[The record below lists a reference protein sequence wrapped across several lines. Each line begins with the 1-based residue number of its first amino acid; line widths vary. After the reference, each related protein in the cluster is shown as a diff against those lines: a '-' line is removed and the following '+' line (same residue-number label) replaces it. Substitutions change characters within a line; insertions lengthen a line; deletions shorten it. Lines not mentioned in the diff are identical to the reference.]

1 MASSLGA
8 MSTWHLMPVNCLG
21 IMPILQ
27 LKGLRLGAGAELPR
41 IPGNLPTV
49 RKSKA
54 RQHDDKDDPQAKIP
68 TPLPTPLRVTPVQ
81 PKHLKT
87 VQAKNPA
94 GVPGHRRVR

>member
-8 MSTWHLMPVNCLG
+8 VSTWHLMPMNCLG

-41 IPGNLPTV
+41 IPGNLPTELE
-49 RKSKA
+49 KA
-54 RQHDDKDDPQAKIP
+54 KHDNNEDDPQAKIP
-68 TPLPTPLRVTPVQ
+68 TPLPTPLRVAPVQ